1 MEHKGAKGTGMVV
14 ISASAEMFL
23 TAAEVTV
30 RIRSMSD
37 ADKLRLIRTSNYFS
51 FGGARSASDL
61 RQEAIRRAIAGT
73 RKCPSDVPVITF
85 LNGTMRSIAWADRK
99 AIGRAPK
106 LTVIANSGSGEQ
118 SLLGGA
124 DLRLN
129 AEDKIIQQNLLD
141 EIRRRILELFEDD
154 PKAQILAEGMMEEI
168 EGVELQTLLEM
179 DEKEF
184 ASKRCLVRRRIDR
197 AFPKG
202 WKP

>member
-1 MEHKGAKGTGMVV
+1 MVV

-106 LTVIANSGSGEQ
+106 LTVI
-118 SLLGGA
+118 
-124 DLRLN
+124 
-129 AEDKIIQQNLLD
+129 
-141 EIRRRILELFEDD
+141 
-154 PKAQILAEGMMEEI
+154 
-168 EGVELQTLLEM
+168 
-179 DEKEF
+179 
-184 ASKRCLVRRRIDR
+184 
-197 AFPKG
+197 
-202 WKP
+202 

>member
-1 MEHKGAKGTGMVV
+1 
-14 ISASAEMFL
+14 MFL

-184 ASKRCLVRRRIDR
+184 ASKRRLVRRRIDR

>member
-1 MEHKGAKGTGMVV
+1 M
-14 ISASAEMFL
+14 
-23 TAAEVTV
+23 
-30 RIRSMSD
+30 
-37 ADKLRLIRTSNYFS
+37 
-51 FGGARSASDL
+51 
-61 RQEAIRRAIAGT
+61 
-73 RKCPSDVPVITF
+73 
-85 LNGTMRSIAWADRK
+85 ADRK

-184 ASKRCLVRRRIDR
+184 ASKRRLVRRRIDR